1 MFKISYQDGVSPL
14 IEKMVRF
21 HDWLIIFLIIVSAL
35 TLGGIKAI
43 KNRITNRRLIESNV
57 IETAWTIIPVYILI
71 GIGVPSLQLLY
82 IVEGENI
89 SAQTVKAIGHQW
101 YWHYDYPDFPPFDS
115 YLVRRSYRHLEVD
128 NRLFVPVNSGVQM
141 LISAADVLHSWTVPT
156 MGVKADAVPGRI
168 NKLHLISKRPGI
180 YYGQCSEI
188 CGRNHRFIPIT
199 VECYNFN

>member
-1 MFKISYQDGVSPL
+1 MFKIAYQDGVSPL
-14 IEKMVRF
+14 MEMMVRF

-35 TLGGIKAI
+35 TLGGIKVI
-43 KNRITNRRLIESNV
+43 NNRITNRRLIESNE
-57 IETAWTIIPVYILI
+57 IETAWTILPVYILI

-101 YWHYDYPDFPPFDS
+101 YWHYDYPDLPPFDS

-141 LISAADVLHSWTVPT
+141 LITAADVLHSWTVPT

-199 VECYNFN
+199 VECYSFN